1 MLARTP
7 IAFALAHCLV
17 LTSIC
22 ADVSK
27 SVRDAIAPFI
37 ANEEIAGA
45 EDMRRFYQMMLD
57 GGVWKGKRLLSE
69 ASVNELTR
77 TLTGDIVTGFTDGMS
92 WGLSFQVVKEP
103 QGVTAMLNPGTFG
116 HGSAYGTQSWAD
128 PATQTIYILMIQRR
142 GFNNGDNS
150 PVRRAFQTA
159 AAAAVTLDQ

>member
-7 IAFALAHCLV
+7 LAFALAHCLV

-57 GGVWKGKRLLSE
+57 GGAWKGKRLLSE

-92 WGLSFQVVKEP
+92 
-103 QGVTAMLNPGTFG
+103 
-116 HGSAYGTQSWAD
+116 
-128 PATQTIYILMIQRR
+128 
-142 GFNNGDNS
+142 
-150 PVRRAFQTA
+150 
-159 AAAAVTLDQ
+159 